1 MYDIYRNNPHTFGF
15 DESTDL
21 EHFTHLGQFSDD
33 CMKMEGCVSPKHG
46 AVVQITEEEA
56 RRLENFYWLL

>member
-1 MYDIYRNNPHTFGF
+1 MYDIYRNNDHTLGF
-15 DESTDL
+15 DESSDL
-21 EHFTHLGQFSDD
+21 EYFTDLGQFSDD

-56 RRLENFYWLL
+56 RRLECKWNK